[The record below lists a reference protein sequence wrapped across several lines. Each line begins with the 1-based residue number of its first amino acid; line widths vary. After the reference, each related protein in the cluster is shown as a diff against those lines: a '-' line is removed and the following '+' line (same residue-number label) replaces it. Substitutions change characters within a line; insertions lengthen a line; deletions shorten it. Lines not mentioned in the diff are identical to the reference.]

1 MNLTVR
7 RFIYLA
13 FFAVFFMVAAG
24 LLLYLQGYR
33 YNSVKHK
40 LERTGAIMVD
50 SEPSGVNIFLND
62 DKTRPK
68 TPTTLGSLWPKN
80 YTIRLEAD
88 GYQVWNKQLAVKP
101 SIVTFT
107 GKVHLWPNPAA
118 VEAVAAGQI
127 NRTELSPDREN
138 LLYNI
143 NSGLNAGLWII
154 NLVTGKP
161 TLLDRSTINNFTY
174 LEWSPSGRQFLAGAN
189 NNGLGTWQIYNL
201 ALQTWQK
208 LSLPTGIKIKAVH
221 WGQGDD
227 EIYFST
233 PDEVYLF
240 DRNTNT
246 TKLVWRERLNDFRI
260 HDGLI
265 FALSG
270 NQSSSITIKLLDLS
284 NLQII
289 LLDQPPGLSNNLEF
303 LPAGHDWLPLFDHDR
318 HSLYLLHSP
327 LDESKPIRRLPEV
340 TTLDWSP
347 AYERVLLT
355 NNIEIWDYQI
365 KEDKLN
371 FILRLGSPFGRTRYY
386 LKEPYLLM
394 AIDKEI
400 WALELDSRDI
410 QQRWLLARYDK
421 AIEDIFLDVN
431 GKTLTAKTADKL
443 YRLNLLVP

>member
-13 FFAVFFMVAAG
+13 FFAIFFIVAAS

-50 SEPSGVNIFLND
+50 SQPSGVNIFLND
-62 DKTRPK
+62 VPGRHK
-68 TPTTLGSLWPKN
+68 TPTTLGSLWPQN

-88 GYQVWNKQLAVKP
+88 GYQVWHKQLTVKP
-101 SIVTFT
+101 SVVTFT
-107 GKVHLWPNPAA
+107 GKVHLWPNPATG
-118 VEAVAAGQI
+118 EVAAIGKI

-154 NLVTGKP
+154 NLVSGKS
-161 TLLDRSTINNFTY
+161 TLLDRSTINSFAY
-174 LEWSPSGRQFLAGAN
+174 LEWSPSGRQFLAAGSG
-189 NNGLGTWQIYNL
+189 NGLATWQIYNL
-201 ALQTWQK
+201 ALQNWQK
-208 LSLPTGIKIKAVH
+208 LNLPTGIKIKAVH
-221 WGQGDD
+221 WGQSDD
-227 EIYFST
+227 EVYFST

-240 DRNTNT
+240 DRNTNI
-246 TKLVWRERLNDFRI
+246 TKLIWREMLNDFRI

-265 FALSG
+265 FALGG
-270 NQSSSITIKLLDLS
+270 NQSSSVTVKLLDLS

-289 LLDQPPGLSNNLEF
+289 LLNQPAGLSNNLEF
-303 LPAGHDWLPLFDHDR
+303 LPAGHDWLPLFDYDR

-327 LDESKPIRRLPEV
+327 LSESKPIRRLPEV

-347 AYERVLLT
+347 DYDRVLLT

-400 WALELDSRDI
+400 WALELDTRDI

-421 AIEDIFLDVN
+421 TIEDIFLSVD
-431 GKTLTAKTADKL
+431 GKTLTVQTADKL
-443 YRLNLLVP
+443 YRLNLMAP